1 MNMKN
6 TGKKYLRNWNRI
18 WIVICLIVLAFFLIG
33 CKSDPNEDFIQGIWY
48 YNDEHLRSI
57 VGESQQE
64 DNWTFVNKTF
74 QNTSCC
80 FTKVNLQGSYSIL
93 ESEENA
99 LELEL
104 FNIIGDQGGASVA
117 KQTTMVIKI
126 AIDQDNDT
134 IIINRAGPYTRITP

>member
-1 MNMKN
+1 MNTIKDKVIN
-6 TGKKYLRNWNRI
+6 LDKT
-18 WIVICLIVLAFFLIG
+18 WIIPILIFSLILLTG

-64 DNWTFVNKTF
+64 DKWTFANKTF

-104 FNIIGDQGGASVA
+104 FNIVGDQGGASVA
-117 KQTTMVIKI
+117 KQTTIVIKI